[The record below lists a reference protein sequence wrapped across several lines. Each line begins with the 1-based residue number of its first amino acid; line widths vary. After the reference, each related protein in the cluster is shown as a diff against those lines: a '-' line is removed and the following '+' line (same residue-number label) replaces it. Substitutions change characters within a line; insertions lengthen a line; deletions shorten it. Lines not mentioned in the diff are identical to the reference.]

1 MNRRQLALLFSLV
14 IGCGGAFSNAAF
26 AEGKKEKKHGKK
38 SKDSSDGGETYQPP
52 YGMAGCGFGS
62 LVINN
67 DTVLAQIGAVT
78 LNGTSLNQSSAISC
92 TGSSNCEA
100 SKSDLADVEQS
111 VFISVNL
118 SSLER
123 DMVTGDGSY
132 LRAWAQVL
140 GCEEEDDYS
149 AFAQLSQSQYPRI
162 FATRNPEQVRS
173 RYLDAVRGSERLSG
187 RCVRVFEG
195 A

>member
-1 MNRRQLALLFSLV
+1 MKRPLALLFSLV
-14 IGCGGAFSNAAF
+14 VVCSAAF
-26 AEGKKEKKHGKK
+26 ANQAVAASKRERKPGKEAKESG
-38 SKDSSDGGETYQPP
+38 DTYQAP

-62 LVINN
+62 LVISN
-67 DTVLAQIGAVT
+67 DTMLAQIGAAT

-92 TGSSNCEA
+92 TGSSNCELTKA
-100 SKSDLADVEQS
+100 DLADVEQS

-118 SSLER
+118 GSLER

-140 GCEEEDDYS
+140 GCEEDGDYS

-173 RYLDAVRGSERLSG
+173 RYLEAVRRSERLSG